1 MNLRRQ
7 PVQREAVEL
16 QLDGALMADAKA
28 FGLDATTVME
38 EALRR
43 SVTDEKAR
51 RWREENAEAI
61 RRSNEQLDRD
71 GLWCDEYRRF

>member
-28 FGLDATTVME
+28 LGLDAAGVME
-38 EALRR
+38 DALRE
-43 SVTDEKAR
+43 SVAAEKAR

-61 RRSNEQLDRD
+61 RRSNERVERD

>member
-7 PVQREAVEL
+7 PMQREAVEL
-16 QLDGALMADAKA
+16 QLDGTLMADAKA
-28 FGLDATTVME
+28 LGLDAASVME
-38 EALRR
+38 DALRR

-71 GLWCDEYRRF
+71 GLWCDEYRLF

>member
-1 MNLRRQ
+1 MNLRRR

-16 QLDGALMADAKA
+16 QLDGTLMADAKA
-28 FGLDATTVME
+28 LGLDAAAVME
-38 EALRR
+38 DALRR

-51 RWREENAEAI
+51 RWHEENAEAI
-61 RRSNEQLDRD
+61 RRSNERVERE

>member
-1 MNLRRQ
+1 MNIRRQ

-28 FGLDATTVME
+28 LGLDAGAVME
-38 EALRR
+38 DALRR
-43 SVTDEKAR
+43 SVAAEKAR

-61 RRSNEQLDRD
+61 RLSNEELEAN
-71 GLWCDEYRRF
+71 GLWCDEHRLF

>member
-1 MNLRRQ
+1 MNLRRR

-16 QLDGALMADAKA
+16 QLDGTVMADAKA
-28 FGLDATTVME
+28 LGLDAAAVME
-38 EALRR
+38 DALRR

-61 RRSNEQLDRD
+61 RRSNERVERE

>member
-16 QLDGALMADAKA
+16 QLDGALIADAKA
-28 FGLDATTVME
+28 LGLDATSVME
-38 EALRR
+38 DALRR
-43 SVTDEKAR
+43 SVADEKAR

-61 RRSNEQLDRD
+61 ALDNALLDRD
-71 GLWCDEYRRF
+71 GLWCDEFRQF